1 MKHDDLA
8 FGGRARSVRLA
19 ILAVTLLLAG
29 GLLAACGDGGG
40 DEDAGADGED
50 LQEVTLMLNWTPNAQ
65 HAGIYL
71 AQAEGLY
78 EAQGIDLEIVEPG
91 EEGSDLAVGTGAA
104 DIGISQ
110 AESLL
115 PAREQGVP
123 VVSVATLFPVNDSSL
138 MLLGEEGVE
147 SPGDLEGLTYGGFG
161 GALETEL
168 VSRLVECDGG
178 DPEAVESVEVGNVDY
193 LAGLEQDRFDFVW
206 VFEGWD
212 ALRAR
217 EIEQADIS
225 TIPFRDHQDC
235 IPNWYTPIVIA
246 GEDLLADDPEVVEA
260 FLAATAEGYA
270 LADEDPEAAADALV
284 AAAPELDED
293 LVFRSAAYHAPLF
306 TEDGTWGVQD
316 QQVWAEFEVFLREA
330 GLTTDEVDVDAA
342 FTNEHLPDGD

>member
-1 MKHDDLA
+1 MRFRKPFTAVALVAVGIALLTACSSDD
-8 FGGRARSVRLA
+8 S
-19 ILAVTLLLAG
+19 TDDEAG
-29 GLLAACGDGGG
+29 GD
-40 DEDAGADGED
+40 D

-65 HAGIYL
+65 HDGIYL

-78 EAQGIDLEIVEPG
+78 EEQGIDLEIIEPG
-91 EEGSDLAVGTGAA
+91 EEGSDVAVGSGAA
-104 DIGISQ
+104 DFGISQ

-123 VVSVATLFPVNDSSL
+123 VVSIATLFPVNDSTL
-138 MLLGEEGVE
+138 MALGEDGIEQ
-147 SPGDLEGLTYGGFG
+147 PADLEGTTYGGFG

-168 VSRLVECDGG
+168 VSRLVGCDGG
-178 DPEAVESVEVGNVDY
+178 DPDAVETVEVGNVDY

-217 EIEQADIS
+217 EVEGADIS

-246 GEDLLADDPEVVEA
+246 GEQVLAEDPELVDG

-270 LADEDPEAAADALV
+270 MAEDDPAAAADALL
-284 AAAPELDED
+284 AAAPELDEQ
-293 LVFRSAAYHAPLF
+293 LVRASAEYHAPLF
-306 TEDGTWGVQD
+306 TEGGGAWGEQD
-316 QQVWAEFEVFLREA
+316 EQVWTDFEVFLREA
-330 GLTTDEVDVDAA
+330 GLTTDEVDVTAA
-342 FTNEHLPDGD
+342 FTNVHLPDGG